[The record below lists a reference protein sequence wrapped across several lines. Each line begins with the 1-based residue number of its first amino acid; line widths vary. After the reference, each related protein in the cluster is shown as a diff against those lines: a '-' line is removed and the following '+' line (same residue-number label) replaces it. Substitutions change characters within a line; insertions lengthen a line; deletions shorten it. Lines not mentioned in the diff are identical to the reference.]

1 MAAHNGPFGEIKND
15 LSDMHQFRFSGS
27 SEPSISLRPRGLAV
41 LFALAGVINAVQ
53 PAEARYQSP
62 YQSYYQS
69 WYQSPTPAHPYPVH
83 RARRHESAPE
93 RRGPAEQKAVEGK
106 KPAGLLYAVV
116 SLADQHVSFYDAN
129 GLWERSIVSTGVA
142 GHPTAPGIFT
152 ILEKERW
159 HRSNIYSG
167 APMPFMQR
175 LAWTGVAMHEGVVTG
190 HPASHGCIRLPGA
203 FAKRLFGVTNVG
215 QRVVVSQQDITPSD
229 IVNAHLPVPQLLTP
243 PPGAE
248 GKSAASKVS
257 KPVETVALD
266 NPAQPK
272 ADADAKLLNP
282 GEFVRALKAAAAAN
296 ATAAVQAKKAAIALV
311 ASKSE
316 EARQAARELYSAE
329 ETLRKA
335 KAELEDADRTVTRAQ
350 GDEAVKKATER
361 KSAVEAR
368 LAEAESKVREAGD
381 AKAAKDKDVE
391 SAQSAVR
398 EAEAQGE
405 AASAS
410 AKDAT
415 VRAEPISIFISRKTN
430 HLYVRQA
437 TQHLFDMPI
446 TIRNPERPLGTHLFI
461 ATRAGNDSASLHWV
475 GLTPP
480 AAVEV
485 KHHRHSS
492 RRGRAI
498 EPEDETPSLKPFPET
513 ASAALDR
520 IELPPEAQQ
529 RIGER
534 LWVGATLIISDVGM
548 SGEGRYPMDF
558 IILNHT
564 TVRED

>member
-1 MAAHNGPFGEIKND
+1 
-15 LSDMHQFRFSGS
+15 MHQFQFLGRSGPIFSS
-27 SEPSISLRPRGLAV
+27 RPRSLAV
-41 LFALAGVINAVQ
+41 LVALASVMSAVQ

-69 WYQSPTPAHPYPVH
+69 WFQSPYPARPSPIYRP
-83 RARRHESAPE
+83 RRHENAPE

-106 KPAGLLYAVV
+106 KPVGPLYAVV

-142 GHPTAPGIFT
+142 GHPTPPGIFT

-167 APMPFMQR
+167 APMPYMQR

-215 QRVVVSQQDITPSD
+215 QRVVISQQDITPSD

-243 PPGAE
+243 PPAAE
-248 GKSAASKVS
+248 DKVRSSKVS

-266 NPAQPK
+266 SAAPAK
-272 ADADAKLLNP
+272 ADAVTKLLNP
-282 GEFVRALKAAAAAN
+282 GEFVQALKAAAAAN
-296 ATAAVQAKKAAIALV
+296 ATAALQAKKAALALV
-311 ASKSE
+311 ASKLE
-316 EARQAARELYSAE
+316 EARQTAKELYSAE
-329 ETLRKA
+329 ENLRRT
-335 KAELEDADRTVTRAQ
+335 KAELEDANRAVTRAQ
-350 GDEAVKKATER
+350 GDDAVNKATDR
-361 KSAVEAR
+361 KSAAEAR
-368 LAEAESKVREAGD
+368 LAEADSKVREAND
-381 AKAAKDKDVE
+381 AKAAKDQGVV

-398 EAEAQGE
+398 EAEAQAE
-405 AASAS
+405 AAAAS

-415 VRAEPISIFISRKTN
+415 VRVEPISIFISRKTR

-446 TIRNPERPLGTHLFI
+446 TIRDPERPLGTHLFI
-461 ATRAGNDSASLHWV
+461 ATRAGGDGSSLHWV

-480 AAVEV
+480 AAFEF
-485 KHHRHSS
+485 KHRRHSS
-492 RRGRAI
+492 RRGHPV
-498 EPEDETPSLKPFPET
+498 ELEDETPSLKPFLET

-520 IELPPEAQQ
+520 IELPPEAAQ

-548 SGEGRYPMDF
+548 SGEGRYAMDF
-558 IILNHT
+558 MILNHT